1 MSRLSH
7 LSEHSAVVVCAGPS
21 SLNVRG
27 LPGGEDDVSSY
38 LSPRRKRSFLTVA
51 SIGWAPVALF
61 SVAVRACVLPCVNG
75 KSRDMPE
82 GISLLLGFQDTRSAR
97 LSL

>member
-7 LSEHSAVVVCAGPS
+7 LSERSAVAMCKGQPGPQARCLLS
-21 SLNVRG
+21 
-27 LPGGEDDVSSY
+27 GEDDVSSY

-61 SVAVRACVLPCVNG
+61 SVAVRACVLPCVNE
-75 KSRDMPE
+75 KVLMVNPAANAESVVR
-82 GISLLLGFQDTRSAR
+82 LAAR
-97 LSL
+97 

>member
-1 MSRLSH
+1 MSRLSQQSQH
-7 LSEHSAVVVCAGPS
+7 NAVVVCKELS
-21 SLNVRG
+21 SLNARG

-61 SVAVRACVLPCVNG
+61 SVAVRACVLPCVIEKVLMVNPAANAESVG
-75 KSRDMPE
+75 R
-82 GISLLLGFQDTRSAR
+82 FVAW
-97 LSL
+97 

>member
-7 LSEHSAVVVCAGPS
+7 LSEHSADVVCIGPS
-21 SLNVRG
+21 NLNTRG
-27 LPGGEDDVSSY
+27 LLGGEDDVSSY

-61 SVAVRACVLPCVNG
+61 SVAVRACVLPCVIEKVLMVNPAANAE
-75 KSRDMPE
+75 SVVR
-82 GISLLLGFQDTRSAR
+82 LAAR
-97 LSL
+97 

>member
-21 SLNVRG
+21 GLNARG

-38 LSPRRKRSFLTVA
+38 LSPRRKRSFLMVG

-61 SVAVRACVLPCVNG
+61 SVAIRTCVLPCVNE
-75 KSRDMPE
+75 KVLMVNPAANAESVVR
-82 GISLLLGFQDTRSAR
+82 LAAR
-97 LSL
+97 

>member
-7 LSEHSAVVVCAGPS
+7 LSEHSAAAVCKGPS
-21 SLNVRG
+21 SLNARG
-27 LPGGEDDVSSY
+27 LPSGEDDVSSY

-61 SVAVRACVLPCVNG
+61 SVAVRACVLPCVIEKVLMVNPAANAE
-75 KSRDMPE
+75 SVVR
-82 GISLLLGFQDTRSAR
+82 LAAR
-97 LSL
+97 

>member
-7 LSEHSAVVVCAGPS
+7 LSEHSAAAVCKGPS
-21 SLNVRG
+21 SLNARC
-27 LPGGEDDVSSY
+27 LPGGEGDVSSY

-61 SVAVRACVLPCVNG
+61 SVAVRACVLPCVNE
-75 KSRDMPE
+75 KVLMVN
-82 GISLLLGFQDTRSAR
+82 SAVNEESVVR
-97 LSL
+97 LAAR